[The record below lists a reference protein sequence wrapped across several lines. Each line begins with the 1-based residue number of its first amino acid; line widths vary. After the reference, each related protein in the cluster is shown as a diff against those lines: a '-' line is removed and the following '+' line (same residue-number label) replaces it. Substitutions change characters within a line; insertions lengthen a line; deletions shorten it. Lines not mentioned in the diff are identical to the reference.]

1 MPARCWERSDARS
14 KANACRQRSQRPGAG
29 QAAYWITPIH
39 RWNGL
44 AAGPANNRGAH
55 AGAQGIASRPPE
67 DRAIYDLK
75 QIQVFVS
82 VVEQRGIRA
91 AAERLGLA
99 QSSVSR
105 AVSAAET
112 RLGVRLIERSTRAF
126 RITEVGRLY
135 YDQCR
140 AALDRIAQAD
150 VLVQSRSNELAGT
163 LRVSVPVL
171 LGTYLMSAVVPVF
184 LSRHPKARVLLDAS
198 DRIVDLVPEGVDLVV
213 RLGSPAGSSGLVTR
227 LLARPAAGLYASAAY
242 LGERGVPRAPD
253 DLNGHRLL
261 TLGTAEVPSHWTL
274 RRGAEQ
280 VQVRPVP
287 VMHTNDMPTLLAATA
302 QGCGI
307 CMAPHFVCQR
317 ERLRETL
324 VQVLPEWETDAIEV
338 RTLYPSR
345 RSVTPL
351 LRTFVDLLAETAA
364 QALTVEPPRNT

>member
-1 MPARCWERSDARS
+1 M
-14 KANACRQRSQRPGAG
+14 
-29 QAAYWITPIH
+29 
-39 RWNGL
+39 
-44 AAGPANNRGAH
+44 
-55 AGAQGIASRPPE
+55 
-67 DRAIYDLK
+67 
-75 QIQVFVS
+75 FVS

-126 RITEVGRLY
+126 RITEMGRLY
-135 YDQCR
+135 YEQCR

-150 VLVQSRSNELAGT
+150 VLVQSRSNELAGS

-171 LGTYLMSAVVPVF
+171 LGHYLMSQVVPVF

-213 RLGSPAGSSGLVTR
+213 RLGSNAGASGLVTR

-242 LGERGVPRAPD
+242 LGEHGVPRGPA

-261 TLGTAEVPSHWTL
+261 TLGSAEVPSQWTL
-274 RRGAEQ
+274 RRGAEHE
-280 VQVRPVP
+280 QVRPVP
-287 VMHTNDMPTLLAATA
+287 VMHTNDMPTLLAAAA

-307 CMAPHFVCQR
+307 CMVPHFVCQR
-317 ERLRETL
+317 ERLRDTL
-324 VQVLPEWETDAIEV
+324 VQVLPDWETDAIEV

-351 LRTFVDLLAETAA
+351 LRAFVDLLADTAA
-364 QALTVEPPRNT
+364 QALTVEPPRQG